1 MNRDF
6 RPGFH
11 DPVHDA
17 QRLFRV
23 LLEAQAEPGRI
34 MTVAAPVEIP
44 PTPLG
49 RAAIGIGL
57 ALLDF
62 ETPVW
67 LDQAAEPAFAHFRFH
82 CQCPSAPSRLDAVF
96 AFAGSAAALPPLN
109 GFALGSDA
117 YPDRSATLVVEAE
130 MLCSD
135 GDLILSGPGVPRR
148 RPLGVG
154 GVPRRLWHEREA
166 LAALFPRG
174 LDLIL
179 TCGDQL
185 VALPRTTRVEA

>member
-1 MNRDF
+1 MTREL

-11 DPVHDA
+11 DPVDDA

-23 LLEAQAEPGRI
+23 LLGAQAEPGRI
-34 MTVAAPVEIP
+34 MTVAAPADIP

-67 LDQAAEPAFAHFRFH
+67 FDQAAEPAFAHFRFH
-82 CQCPSAPSRLDAVF
+82 CQCPLASSRSDAVF
-96 AFAGSAAALPPLN
+96 AFVGAAAALPPLD
-109 GFALGSDA
+109 GFALGSDT
-117 YPDRSATLVVEAE
+117 YPDRSATLVIEAE
-130 MLCSD
+130 TLSHD
-135 GDLILSGPGVPRR
+135 GDLVLSGPGVQQRR
-148 RPLGVG
+148 SLGVG
-154 GVPRRLWHEREA
+154 GLPRRLWGERA
-166 LAALFPRG
+166 GLAALFPRG

-185 VALPRTTRVEA
+185 LALPRTTRVEA

>member
-1 MNRDF
+1 MNRELH
-6 RPGFH
+6 PGFH
-11 DPVHDA
+11 DPVDDA

-23 LLEAQAEPGRI
+23 LLGAQAEPGWI
-34 MTVAAPVEIP
+34 VTVAAPADMP

-67 LDQAAEPAFAHFRFH
+67 FDQAAEPAFAHLRFH
-82 CQCPSAPSRLDAVF
+82 CQCPLAPSRSDAVF
-96 AFAGSAAALPPLN
+96 AFVGSAAALPSLE

-117 YPDRSATLVVEAE
+117 YPDRSATLVVEVE
-130 MLCSD
+130 TLSSD
-135 GDLILSGPGVPRR
+135 GDLLLSGPGVRQRR
-148 RPLGVG
+148 SLGVG
-154 GVPRRLWHEREA
+154 GVPRHLWDERAA
-166 LAALFPRG
+166 LAVLFPRG

-179 TCGDQL
+179 TCRDQL